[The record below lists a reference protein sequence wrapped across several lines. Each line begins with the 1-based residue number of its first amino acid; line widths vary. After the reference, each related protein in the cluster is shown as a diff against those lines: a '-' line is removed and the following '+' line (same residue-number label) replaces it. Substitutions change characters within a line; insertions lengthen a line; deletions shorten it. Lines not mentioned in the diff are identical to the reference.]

1 MLQQIH
7 DLLGDDNLTGQ
18 SLGEAIIRSIDVQVN
33 LHAEQDSKYQEVVN
47 QDITALSESAQAAV
61 RVAIELGRASEGEAE
76 SIRRRVP
83 HMGFPEFSSTVLNAD
98 HLPYAILCR
107 ALHFAS
113 TAPTMQTTKTAPIDE
128 WITRNESYMRARL
141 ILDQTPKRDP
151 PYSLTKDEEGSSLS
165 LLGIDKSASHWQH
178 FLVGLGRDE
187 GNVFPASGPTSPT
200 IHIHRPAKAEL
211 PGLRLLDPNR
221 KDTIEM
227 NTLTAFQS
235 RFDSMTFGAL
245 RGLDWRNILV
255 AGDLVSAALTSVTD
269 EETKQSA
276 ALTLDL
282 YVYGLTIEQAN
293 AKLQAIESV
302 FASNLPLDKD
312 TNQPMEYAVLR
323 NSQAITFVPAQ
334 YPYRRIQVVL
344 KLCPNPMAIL
354 LDFDLDQAAVG
365 YSGYEVWML
374 PRASRAFV
382 TGYATF
388 SMNLIHGPVLAPR
401 RGAQDQRV
409 FKYGERGYGL
419 RFLPSY
425 IDTLPTVSLEEK
437 TTTEK
442 DLSEESLPRDELSV
456 TLREE
461 RERMAWWVAS
471 KNHMFRFSL
480 QDRHVSVASVEI
492 ETDEASEITDQRS
505 LSRWQRF
512 ARHVALWEQAQLGYF
527 LLDADEDL
535 WGAEFYFDEPLSH
548 NSGPDMHWNAS
559 FSLNSLIRHV
569 ESENLT
575 VERTLSNS
583 LVEFGSRPLSQ
594 HDYANPSPGV
604 LEAEEMKF
612 SPKRVIIASSLLDA
626 FAEPLVAV
634 IILPKNLHSHAAAL
648 LQGSTSFFAD
658 VIDSD
663 ARPEPV
669 RDATSRSRAES
680 KLLFWIQG
688 LHCGEE
694 VTKKKVVEGD
704 VSIAPHWQ
712 LVSRETDEVHEV
724 LHTFRRS
731 LHDSNP
737 DASVQSKKVRTQISK
752 TFVRQM
758 QDGGEDVFK
767 RWACTRDRV
776 DLRGL
781 EGLGVGGPEEILRMP
796 RWAVFG
802 RFDLSAND
810 TFHLIEE
817 VYQIGSHQEE
827 RDEEYD
833 AEMGGSS
840 SHTEPPETYEP
851 PKTLQEWI
859 ATSFD
864 EKWPGMLWFRQTVP
878 SIHWLPEL
886 ANGSTEIPVEPD
898 PQQYESSIMAF
909 SSEGSYYRHF
919 YNTHCGGYRDFFGE
933 DYDM

>member
-107 ALHFAS
+107 ALHLAS
-113 TAPTMQTTKTAPIDE
+113 TDPTMQTTKTAPIDE
-128 WITRNESYMRARL
+128 WITRNERYMRARL

-187 GNVFPASGPTSPT
+187 GNVLPASGPTSPT

-211 PGLRLLDPNR
+211 PGLLLLDHNR

-269 EETKQSA
+269 EDTKQSA

-282 YVYGLTIEQAN
+282 YVYGLTVEQAN

-323 NSQAITFVPAQ
+323 SSQAITFVPAQ

-425 IDTLPTVSLEEK
+425 INTLPTVSLEEK

-535 WGAEFYFDEPLSH
+535 WGAEFYFDEPLSQY
-548 NSGPDMHWNAS
+548 SGPE
-559 FSLNSLIRHV
+559 LNLAVDHSANTI
-569 ESENLT
+569 T
-575 VERTLSNS
+575 PTPPP
-583 LVEFGSRPLSQ
+583 EFWKVSKNYTSGMPG
-594 HDYANPSPGV
+594 NPKV
-604 LEAEEMKF
+604 HHIFHIAAEEMKF

-712 LVSRETDEVHEV
+712 LVSRKTDEVHEV

-776 DLRGL
+776 DLGGL
-781 EGLGVGGPEEILRMP
+781 EGLGVGGPEDILRMP

-802 RFDLSAND
+802 RFDLSADD

-833 AEMGGSS
+833 AEMGGTS
-840 SHTEPPETYEP
+840 SHAEPPETYEA

-878 SIHWLPEL
+878 LVHWLHEL
-886 ANGSTEIPVEPD
+886 VNGSAEIPVEPD

-909 SSEGSYYRHF
+909 SSEGSYHRHF
-919 YNTHCGGYRDFFGE
+919 YNKHCGGYRDFFGE
-933 DYDM
+933 DYDMFS

>member
-1 MLQQIH
+1 MAANMLQQVH
-7 DLLGDDNLTGQ
+7 ELLGDDTLTGQ
-18 SLGEAIIRSIDVQVN
+18 SLGEAIIRSIDAQVN
-33 LHAEQDSKYQEVVN
+33 LRAEQDSKYQEVVN
-47 QDITALSESAQAAV
+47 QDITALSENAQAAV
-61 RVAIELGRASEGEAE
+61 RVAIELGRASEREAE
-76 SIRRRVP
+76 AIRRRVP

-98 HLPYAILCR
+98 RLPYAILCR

-113 TAPTMQTTKTAPIDE
+113 AAPTMQTTKTAPIDE
-128 WITRNESYMRARL
+128 WIIRNESYMRARL
-141 ILDQTPKRDP
+141 ILDQPPKRDP
-151 PYSLTKDEEGSSLS
+151 PCSLTKDEEGSSLS
-165 LLGIDKSASHWQH
+165 MLGIDKSASHWQH

-200 IHIHRPAKAEL
+200 IRIHRPAKAEL
-211 PGLRLLDPNR
+211 PGLLLLDHYR

-401 RGAQDQRV
+401 RGAQDQRA

-492 ETDEASEITDQRS
+492 QTDEASESADQRS

-548 NSGPDMHWNAS
+548 YSGPE
-559 FSLNSLIRHV
+559 LNLAVDHSANTIT
-569 ESENLT
+569 LT
-575 VERTLSNS
+575 PPP
-583 LVEFGSRPLSQ
+583 EFWKVSKNYTPGMPGSSKV
-594 HDYANPSPGV
+594 HHIFHIA
-604 LEAEEMKF
+604 AEEMKF

-776 DLRGL
+776 DLLGL
-781 EGLGVGGPEEILRMP
+781 EGLGVGGPEDILRMP

-878 SIHWLPEL
+878 SVHWLHEL
-886 ANGSTEIPVEPD
+886 VNGSTEIPVEPD